1 MEAAGALSVLAA
13 LPLCRQLFSTALSHG
28 PFPFSSASPESVG
41 LNPPCTGPVAR
52 GVWRRWVVLI
62 AVVLLF
68 VVGTVLVKR
77 KQAGGMAAAGW
88 KSASAADGELL
99 VRARAVQNPAFT
111 QG

>member
-1 MEAAGALSVLAA
+1 
-13 LPLCRQLFSTALSHG
+13 
-28 PFPFSSASPESVG
+28 
-41 LNPPCTGPVAR
+41 
-52 GVWRRWVVLI
+52 VLI